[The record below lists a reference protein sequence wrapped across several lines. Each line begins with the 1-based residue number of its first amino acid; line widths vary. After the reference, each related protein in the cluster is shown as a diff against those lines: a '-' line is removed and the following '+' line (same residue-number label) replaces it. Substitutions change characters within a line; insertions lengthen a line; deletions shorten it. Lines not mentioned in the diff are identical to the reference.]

1 MKDRQKY
8 SGVIKST
15 FTVLKDN
22 SRECFKVNVTYFTLK
37 KVFRTTIG
45 QTQNLPKICPKL
57 TRSGQSGLE
66 SRDSNFLFKNLE
78 FMTA

>member
-22 SRECFKVNVTYFTLK
+22 SLECFKVNVTYFTLK
-37 KVFRTTIG
+37 IFYGTTMG
-45 QTQNLPKICPKL
+45 QTKNLPKMDVLGKDHVIV
-57 TRSGQSGLE
+57 TFN
-66 SRDSNFLFKNLE
+66 SRIQNL
-78 FMTA
+78 